1 MKNIAEITDGCVS
14 NIARIKDDAPVPE
27 GWVETADV
35 ARIDDMYDG
44 QTFTAP
50 AAPAAAV
57 IPFEDAKAEALAE
70 VKATHASYLR
80 QATDNATPEERD
92 TWPAKSAAA
101 TAYLAGTA
109 TAAQTAFMGAAA
121 ARGGVTPDA
130 LAETII
136 TKADAYLGHIGQ
148 ADDLRAS
155 GRAAVEAATTHD
167 ALQAALAAFE
177 TEAHAAF
184 EALEAE
190 GG

>member
-1 MKNIAEITDGCVS
+1 MKNIAEITNGCVS

-44 QTFTAP
+44 ETFTAP

-70 VKATHASYLR
+70 VKATHASYLCL
-80 QATDNATPEERD
+80 ATDNATAEERD

-101 TAYLAGTA
+101 TAYLANTA
-109 TAAQTAFMGAAA
+109 TAAQTAFIEAKSV
-121 ARGGVTPDA
+121 RGGVTPDA
-130 LAETII
+130 LAQTIV
-136 TKADAYLGHIGQ
+136 TKADAFLGHIGQ

-155 GRAAVEAATTHD
+155 GRVAVEAATTHAD
-167 ALQAALAAFE
+167 LQAALD
-177 TEAHAAF
+177 AF
-184 EALEAE
+184 EAEAQAAFDALGAE

>member
-1 MKNIAEITDGCVS
+1 MKTVAEITDGRVT
-14 NIARIKDDAPVPE
+14 NIARIKDDTPIPE
-27 GWVETADV
+27 GWVECTGV
-35 ARIDDMYDG
+35 ACIGDKYDG
-44 QTFTAP
+44 QAFTTP

-57 IPFEDAKAEALAE
+57 IPFEQAKAQAMAE

-109 TAAQTAFMGAAA
+109 TAAQIAFMGAAA
-121 ARGGVTPDA
+121 ARDGVTPDA
-130 LAETII
+130 LAQTII
-136 TKADAYLGHIGQ
+136 TKADAFLGHIGQ
-148 ADDLRAS
+148 ADDLSAS

-167 ALQAALAAFE
+167 ALQAALD
-177 TEAHAAF
+177 AF
-184 EALEAE
+184 EAEAQLAFDALGAE

>member
-1 MKNIAEITDGCVS
+1 MKTVAEITDGRVT
-14 NIARIKDDAPVPE
+14 NIARIKADAPVPY
-27 GWVETADV
+27 GWVECTDAVCIGDLF
-35 ARIDDMYDG
+35 DG
-44 QTFTAP
+44 QAFTAP
-50 AAPAAAV
+50 AAPAVPV
-57 IPFEDAKAEALAE
+57 IPFEEAKASAIAT
-70 VKATHASYLR
+70 VYDTHASYLR

-109 TAAQTAFMGAAA
+109 TAAQIAFMDAAA
-121 ARGGVTPDA
+121 ARDGVTPDG
-130 LAETII
+130 LAGTII

-167 ALQAALAAFE
+167 ALQAALD
-177 TEAHAAF
+177 AF
-184 EALEAE
+184 EAEAQAAFDALGAE